1 MALNCKYLHQL
12 VFISTSEARFKSNN
26 LVCRLVEDEEPVKAV
41 IDDLNQPLFKT
52 ESFPSDISSRAEIHR
67 MKLPLLLLIL
77 ERAGG
82 KSRRSRVPATS
93 S

>member
-1 MALNCKYLHQL
+1 MK
-12 VFISTSEARFKSNN
+12 
-26 LVCRLVEDEEPVKAV
+26 EPVKAV

-52 ESFPSDISSRAEIHR
+52 VSFPSDISTTAEMHR
-67 MKLPLLLLIL
+67 MKLPLSPLIL

-82 KSRRSRVPATS
+82 KSRGSRVPAIS